1 MTWLWEFLSIS
12 ENKLTNLESL
22 NSEIDTLS
30 FKLTA
35 SLKLL
40 NITKLKLTKLFYL
53 NLDKNGVT

>member
-1 MTWLWEFLSIS
+1 MENIN

-53 NLDKNGVT
+53 LLFF